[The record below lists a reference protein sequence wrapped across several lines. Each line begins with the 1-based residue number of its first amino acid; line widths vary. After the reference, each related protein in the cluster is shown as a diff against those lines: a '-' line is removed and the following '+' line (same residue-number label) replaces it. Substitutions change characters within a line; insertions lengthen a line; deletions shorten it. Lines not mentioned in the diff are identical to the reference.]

1 MSLAPFRNILVSNEE
16 ISSGILSNEISRA
29 VREQFKIVR
38 RTLSEPISLDRNFL
52 KEQFNGLVGTWKEK
66 TRFMSDPVQMTR
78 LDEYQRIME
87 LGKNAVPL
95 LLRELRR
102 RPDHWFLALEELT
115 GENPVHPEHAGFIRA
130 MTDDWVQ
137 WGKRQRLI

>member
-29 VREQFKIVR
+29 VREQLKIVR

-66 TRFMSDPVQMTR
+66 TDRKSV
-78 LDEYQRIME
+78 
-87 LGKNAVPL
+87 V
-95 LLRELRR
+95 
-102 RPDHWFLALEELT
+102 
-115 GENPVHPEHAGFIRA
+115 
-130 MTDDWVQ
+130 
-137 WGKRQRLI
+137 